1 MWCDIVKREEP
12 DLVIVDPDPEHSR
25 RVIVR
30 FVWHRIMDGAY
41 GVVARVE
48 GVPVTIERFNDKLI
62 VKVRGKA
69 YITKR
74 ARILFKSLYDLE
86 MHEKICREDAGCIY
100 VFYSASAIY

>member
-12 DLVIVDPDPEHSR
+12 DLVIVEPDNAHDK
-25 RVIVR
+25 RVLVR
-30 FVWHRIMDGAY
+30 FVWHRVVDGAY

-48 GVPVTIERFNDKLI
+48 EVPVTIERLNDKLI

-69 YITKR
+69 YITKT

-86 MHEKICREDAGCIY
+86 MHEKVCREDTGCIY
-100 VFYSASAIY
+100 VFYSASAVY